1 MLKLKCKNE
10 KGRVTMSKLT
20 YDVIIVG
27 AGPSGIFASY
37 ELTKLNPNLKVI
49 LLDKGQEIYYRSCPI
64 DKGLLKECPTTKKF
78 EYQSCYPTCALTG
91 GWGGSGAFSDGK
103 FNITTDFGG
112 WMGEYVPSSEL
123 LSLIEYVDNI
133 NLDFGASKETHGS
146 LEIADTLKNLEKSI
160 EDLEYKLDEEPSL
173 ELKRELK
180 EKRKQLK
187 SLDKIQDI
195 EQRAVSVGMK
205 LLKAKVRH
213 LGTEEN
219 LKILTKIYEYLKEKL
234 EIRHKTKVMDIVI
247 EDHSIKGVILENN
260 EILYSDNVFI
270 APGRDGS
277 EWLGKLLTG
286 QGLKLKNNQ
295 VDIGVRVEVPNTV
308 MTDINEHLYEAKLV
322 YNTPTYSNTVRTF
335 CSNPSGRVVIENHS
349 GIMTVNGHAYKEDVE
364 KQYNTN
370 LALLVSHNFT
380 EPFNEPI
387 QYAKSISKLANML
400 SNGSVIV
407 QRYGDLK
414 KGRRTTEKRMK
425 KGFVEPTLKTAIP
438 GDLALVLPHR
448 TVTSLIEMIE
458 ALDKVSPGFA
468 NEHTLL
474 YGVEAKFYSARPN
487 LTNTF
492 ETEIKGLY
500 VGGDGAGITRG
511 LAQASACGVVVARD
525 ILNKI

>member
-1 MLKLKCKNE
+1 ME
-10 KGRVTMSKLT
+10 SHY

-37 ELTKLNPNLKVI
+37 ELTKQNPKLKVL
-49 LLDKGQEIYYRSCPI
+49 LLDKGQDIYHRSCPI
-64 DKGLLKECPTTKKF
+64 NKGLLKECPTTKKF

-112 WMGEYVPSSEL
+112 WMGDYLPPSEL
-123 LSLIEYVDNI
+123 LSLVEYADDI
-133 NLDFGASKETHGS
+133 NLNFGAAKETHGS
-146 LEIADTLKNLEKSI
+146 LEIIETIENLAKAI
-160 EDLEYKLDEEPSL
+160 EELEIELEEYPIAEARRKLNEYKRRLASL
-173 ELKRELK
+173 H
-180 EKRKQLK
+180 
-187 SLDKIQDI
+187 KIYEI
-195 EQRAVSVGMK
+195 EQRATSVGMK

-219 LKILTKIYEYLKEKL
+219 LKILTRMYEYLNDKL
-234 EIRHKTKVMDIVI
+234 EIRHHTKVKDIII
-247 EDHSIKGVILENN
+247 ENQAIKGVLLDNDERF
-260 EILYSDNVFI
+260 YSKYIFI

-277 EWLGKLLTG
+277 EWLARILEK
-286 QGLKLKNNQ
+286 QKLKLINNQ

-308 MTDINEHLYEAKLV
+308 MSDINEHLYEAKLI
-322 YNTPTYSNTVRTF
+322 YKTPTYDSTVRTF

-349 GIMTVNGHAYKEDVE
+349 GIMTVNGHAYKEDIE
-364 KQYNTN
+364 KQFNTN

-400 SNGSVIV
+400 SNGNVII

-414 KGRRTTEKRMK
+414 KGRRSTEKRIK
-425 KGFVEPTLKTAIP
+425 KGFVEPSLKTAVP

-468 NEHTLL
+468 SEHTLL
-474 YGVEAKFYSARPN
+474 YGVEAKFYSARPI
-487 LTNTF
+487 LTNKF
-492 ETEIKGLY
+492 ETEINGLY

-511 LAQASACGVVVARD
+511 LAQASACGIVVARD
-525 ILNKI
+525 ILNKIN

>member
-1 MLKLKCKNE
+1 MAINK
-10 KGRVTMSKLT
+10 

-27 AGPSGIFASY
+27 AGPAGIFASY
-37 ELTKLNPNLKVI
+37 EFTKLNPELKVL
-49 LLDKGQEIYYRSCPI
+49 LLDKGQDIYNRSCPI
-64 DKGLLKECPTTKKF
+64 HKGLLTECPTTKKF

-112 WMGEYVPSSEL
+112 WMGDYLPSSDL
-123 LSLIEYVDNI
+123 LQLIEYVDQI
-133 NLDFGASKETHGS
+133 NLGFGADKQTHGS
-146 LEIADTLKNLEKSI
+146 LQIADAISKLELQIDNLE
-160 EDLEYKLDEEPSL
+160 LEMDEFTSKDKKI
-173 ELKRELK
+173 ELKKMKKELNS
-180 EKRKQLK
+180 LK
-187 SLDKIQDI
+187 KIHDI
-195 EQRAVSVGMK
+195 EQRATSVGMK

-219 LKILTKIYEYLKEKL
+219 LKILTKIYEYLKDKL
-234 EIRHKTKVMDIVI
+234 EIRHRTKVQELLL
-247 EDHSIKGVILENN
+247 EDKAIKGVVLEN
-260 EILYSDNVFI
+260 EEHLYADHVFV

-277 EWLGKLLTG
+277 EWLANILQKNDLPLT
-286 QGLKLKNNQ
+286 NNQ

-322 YNTPTYSNTVRTF
+322 YNTPTFSNQVRTF

-349 GIMTVNGHAYKEDVE
+349 GIMTVNGHAFKEDVE
-364 KQYNTN
+364 KQFNTN

-400 SNGSVIV
+400 SNGNVIV
-407 QRYGDLK
+407 QRFGDLK
-414 KGRRTTEKRMK
+414 KGRRSTDKRIK
-425 KGFVEPTLKTAIP
+425 KGFVEPTLKTAVP
-438 GDLALVLPHR
+438 GDLSLVLPYR
-448 TVTSLIEMIE
+448 TITSIIEMIE

-474 YGVEAKFYSARPN
+474 YGVEAKFYSARPQ
-487 LTNTF
+487 LTDTF

-500 VGGDGAGITRG
+500 VGGDGAGVTRG
-511 LAQASACGVVVARD
+511 LAQASACGIVVARD
-525 ILNKI
+525 ILSKK